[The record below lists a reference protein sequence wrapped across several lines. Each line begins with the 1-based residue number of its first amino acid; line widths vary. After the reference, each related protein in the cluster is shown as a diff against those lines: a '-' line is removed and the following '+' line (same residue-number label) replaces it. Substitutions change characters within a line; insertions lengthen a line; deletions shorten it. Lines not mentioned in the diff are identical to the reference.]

1 MQRSTNLQL
10 PVVGLFVI
18 SGLSFLFFLSTAAL
32 MLLLA
37 ISGLLRLGMNAGGQV
52 STLFVLAWIAG
63 LVCVL
68 LAPALV
74 LSFMQLL
81 GRPLTANLRYNRLQI
96 SSYLMLLWLAVL
108 AGGAVLSRYGQ
119 VSWLL
124 LPPLQ
129 LLAIGLP
136 IWWLIELGRRGL
148 AGGSPLRNWGLLSLG
163 LAVGPTAS
171 LVAEVILMGVLFILF
186 VVWIGAQPGMAA
198 QLTRIG
204 ERVINAGSD
213 LEVIGRI
220 MRPILER
227 PTVIVSVL
235 LVGCGLIPL
244 LEELIKPLPLWGL
257 AGRKL
262 TPAEGFTAGLICGG
276 AFALL
281 EGLGNL
287 ANPVGDQ
294 WLTLVIGRAGTSTLH
309 IVTTGLVG
317 WAMASAWQNGRS
329 PRSSGGY
336 LRLGAT
342 YLLAAG
348 LHGIWTMFGLLN
360 ALPALLGLAQ
370 VTGSLAVFLGLGN
383 LAPYMLSV
391 LVVVLFLILLGMNR
405 RLQLQFVTAQPS
417 PSTPSGAP
425 RV

>member
-1 MQRSTNLQL
+1 
-10 PVVGLFVI
+10 VGLFVI
-18 SGLSFLFFLSTAAL
+18 SGLSFLFFLSMAAL
-32 MLLLA
+32 MLVLA
-37 ISGLLRLGMNAGGQV
+37 ISGLFRLGIQAGGQV
-52 STLFVLAWIAG
+52 NPAGQGVMPLFVLAWIAG

-81 GRPLTANLRYNRLQI
+81 GRPLPAGPRHDNLQI

-108 AGGAVLSRYGQ
+108 VGGAVLSRYNQ

-148 AGGSPLRNWGLLSLG
+148 AGGGPLRNWGLLSLG

-171 LVAEVILMGVLFILF
+171 FVAEVILLGVIFILF
-186 VVWIGAQPGMAA
+186 VIWMAAQPGMEA

-204 ERVINAGSD
+204 ERVMNAGGD

-220 MRPILER
+220 MRPVLER
-227 PTVIVSVL
+227 PAAIVSVL

-257 AGRKL
+257 AGRKI
-262 TPAEGFTAGLICGG
+262 TPAAGFTAGLICGG

-317 WAMASAWQNGRS
+317 WGIASAWQNGGN
-329 PRSSGGY
+329 PRRSGGY

-348 LHGIWTMFGLLN
+348 LHGIWNAFGLLN
-360 ALPALLGLAQ
+360 ALPGLLGPAQ
-370 VTGSLAVFLGLGN
+370 VTGSLAVFSRLGN

-405 RLQLQFVTAQPS
+405 RLQSESVDDQTEKIELGPI
-417 PSTPSGAP
+417 G
-425 RV
+425 